1 MIIDSSSST
10 LDHRHILHTRKSSQP
25 AVMFLMHTVGYNTFV
40 AISRLL
46 CLQATTVGTHAA
58 LSVIHSLLKR
68 VILPAEDVV
77 SMLSI
82 SSVVSSR
89 KDERLRAI
97 GGPLN
102 FVVEFAGVPD
112 DLQRSQLWCNSEK
125 VLELTSSMTCGIFTG
140 CVEGHAPPVPV
151 PEKRAGP
158 LLGYAT

>member
-1 MIIDSSSST
+1 MIIDSFSSS

-25 AVMFLMHTVGYNTFV
+25 AVMFLMHTVRYNTFV

-46 CLQATTVGTHAA
+46 CLQATAVGTHTA
-58 LSVIHSLLKR
+58 LGVIHSLLKR
-68 VILPAEDVV
+68 VVLPAEDVV

-82 SSVVSSR
+82 SGVVSSR

-97 GGPLN
+97 GGPLS
-102 FVVEFAGVPD
+102 FVVEFASIPD
-112 DLQRSQLWCNSEK
+112 DLQRSQIWCTSER
-125 VLELTSSMTCGIFTG
+125 VLALTSSMTCGIFTG